1 MADFLLYRAKD
12 YMSKTVIVTKYLGV
26 PYKNRG
32 RDINGLDCWGL
43 VLCIYKDIFGIDLPD
58 LENYE
63 VDWSYK
69 GNNYIMER
77 YTNEWERVEKPQ
89 ELDVVLMKNGR
100 GITNHAGIMLDSI
113 NFIQCS
119 KAGVTIAKI
128 TDKRINKRIEGF
140 FRYDKSKL

>member
-1 MADFLLYRAKD
+1 MADFLRYRAKN

-32 RDINGLDCWGL
+32 RDTNGLDCWGL

-69 GNNYIMER
+69 GNDYIMER
-77 YTNEWERVEKPQ
+77 YTNEWVRVEQPQ
-89 ELDVVLMKNGR
+89 EMDIVLMHNKK
-100 GITNHAGIMLDSI
+100 GISNHAGVMLDNK
-113 NFIQCS
+113 NFIHCPN
-119 KAGVTIAKI
+119 AGVVLSKI
-128 TDKRINKRIEGF
+128 TDKMWVDRISGY
-140 FRYDKSKL
+140 FRYKR

>member
-1 MADFLLYRAKD
+1 
-12 YMSKTVIVTKYLGV
+12 MSKTVIVTKYLGV

-32 RDINGLDCWGL
+32 RDTNGLDCWGL
-43 VLCIYKDIFGIDLPD
+43 VLCVYKDIFGIDLPD

-77 YTNEWERVEKPQ
+77 YTNEWVRVEKPQ

-128 TDKRINKRIEGF
+128 TDKRIDRRIEGF